1 MTEIS
6 IKNFQSI
13 KSASFKIDG
22 FTVIV
27 GKNNIGKSALMRAI
41 EAALTN
47 QVGNKFIRE
56 GEKNTEV
63 TIKKDDFNL
72 RWKKG
77 TSATYKINDQD
88 YSKLNRDIPQPLKDA
103 GFDKMEISDQKF
115 FPIVASQFEPLFLID
130 KNGSTIT
137 EVLAHLYKIDTISK
151 ADDLCQKS
159 IRSQKSLL
167 KTRENDLKDLEKK
180 LEKYKD
186 IKILKKLV
194 EEIQVKNSICK
205 RTEEDINNLI
215 RFEKEFKELKHLINK
230 LKNIKNIKIP
240 DIKRPEKNLE
250 LLLWLKE
257 SSSELEQINIS
268 LNKLKKVKK
277 IDIPKFFELE
287 KQFKDLSYIIKWN
300 DIVKKSKNE
309 LDSIKKFL
317 NQSNIDKI
325 NTLFSALKTSFSY
338 YQDLN
343 SIEKIFK
350 EIVTKAKEGRESL
363 RDISE
368 RLENKEIEMKKF
380 KICPTCERPL

>member
-63 TIKKDDFNL
+63 TIKKDAFNL

-268 LNKLKKVKK
+268 LNELKKVKK

-300 DIVKKSKNE
+300 DLVKKSKNE